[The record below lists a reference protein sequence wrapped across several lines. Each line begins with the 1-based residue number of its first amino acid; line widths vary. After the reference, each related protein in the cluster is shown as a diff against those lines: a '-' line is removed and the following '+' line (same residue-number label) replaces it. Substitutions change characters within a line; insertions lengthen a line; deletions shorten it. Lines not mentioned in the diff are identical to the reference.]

1 MGFRSPCF
9 DLPLPSRGGLM
20 GTGYRAECG
29 KTGVWMH
36 QQAKQKRSE
45 EDTSDG
51 ITLRKLRHKV
61 TQ

>member
-1 MGFRSPCF
+1 
-9 DLPLPSRGGLM
+9 M